1 MAIGIFLFEN
11 LPHMI
16 LQGKTP
22 VALAAGYIDKYNDKK
37 ERTKV
42 IVVVTE
48 DFTVFCYDAS
58 LTLLW
63 EKSIAHKSHQ
73 LDYVINHYTVD
84 EAAVFITPLNLKNVE
99 DGPGAVVVGAS
110 LRMKD
115 SAEGETIPSLVEA
128 GFDMGEDGDI
138 EHPEIKIR
146 SMLEHFSVYALDAME
161 GHIVWRHDGSDVK
174 AEQYT
179 RSLPHQAYHL
189 DSFDLSR
196 MAVHGAS
203 TNMNDWSLFKSS
215 MVAELPHYWHSR
227 DDTKLRFA
235 HFMRRHLG
243 AGATQGNPSFTKSA
257 EAAKKTA
264 TRKLGDQSGDSKS
277 KKGSK
282 SGNSNKQ
289 TSRSG
294 FLKDGKFNGIGA
306 EPLSLSATLP
316 HDASEHTDHPN
327 VLVAHTKHGLEI
339 ISLTTGVPIT
349 SMALNREQAYGD
361 VDGDGVVDS
370 VIMIEKEHDV
380 NGKAAMF
387 AHSGSEESLQHCTM
401 MVVSGLPPRQQLFNG
416 TVCLHRRALS
426 DPMARPSNRKPPPIA
441 SAPPLI
447 VRNNDPKTNIE
458 SKKHNVVVTTNM
470 GMTTSYMHDGEF
482 DWQCKESPTWDLNF
496 QFASLLHFDVDASR
510 AEEFGSHDNAHAH
523 LLVLGDKD
531 VALVSRRG
539 EVMSTK
545 AIPKPPISRPVIGDF
560 DGDGFSDVIIVT
572 DDALLGY
579 RLEVLPAS
587 QGLLAAFCVLAVIA
601 AALYFMSL
609 RVTEDL
615 EKKGGSGSGVAATK
629 KKTYSLIRS
638 TDEAHID

>member
-1 MAIGIFLFEN
+1 LIF
-11 LPHMI
+11 
-16 LQGKTP
+16 QGKTP
-22 VALAAGYIDKYNDKK
+22 VALAAGYIDKYSEEK

-48 DFTVFCYDAS
+48 DFTVSCFDAS

-63 EKSIAHKSHQ
+63 EKSIAHKSHT

-84 EAAVFITPLNLKNVE
+84 EAAIFITPLNLKNVE
-99 DGPGAVVVGAS
+99 GGPGAVVIGAS

-115 SAEGETIPSLVEA
+115 SAEGVAPPSLLEA
-128 GFDMGEDGDI
+128 GFEMGEDGDI
-138 EHPEIKIR
+138 EHPEIRIR
-146 SMLEHFSVYALDAME
+146 SMLEHFSVYALDAKE
-161 GHIVWRHDGSDVK
+161 GHVIWRHDGSDVK

-179 RSLPHQAYHL
+179 RSLPYQAYHL

-215 MVAELPHYWHSR
+215 MVTELPHYWHDR
-227 DDTKLRFA
+227 EDTNLRFA
-235 HFMRRHLG
+235 HFIRRHLG
-243 AGATQGNPSFTKSA
+243 AGATQGSPSYAKSA

-264 TRKLGDQSGDSKS
+264 ARKLAGQSGGGDGKGKKDSKS
-277 KKGSK
+277 SGGDKKQAGAA
-282 SGNSNKQ
+282 
-289 TSRSG
+289 RSG
-294 FLKDGKFNGIGA
+294 FLKDGKFNGIGT

-349 SMALNREQAYGD
+349 SMALNRDQVYGD

-370 VIMIEKEHDV
+370 IIIIEKEHDV

-387 AHSGSEESLQHCTM
+387 AHSGTEESLQHCTM

-426 DPMARPSNRKPPPIA
+426 DPMARPSRKPPPIA

-447 VRNNDPKTNIE
+447 VRNNDPKTNVE
-458 SKKHNVVVTTNM
+458 SKKHNVVVATNM
-470 GMTTSYMHDGEF
+470 GMVTSYMHDGEF
-482 DWQCKESPTWDLNF
+482 DWQSKETPTWEQNF
-496 QFASLLHFDVDASR
+496 PFAALLHFDADASR
-510 AEEFGSHDNAHAH
+510 AEEFGSHDNAHSH

-531 VALVSRRG
+531 VTVLSRRG

-545 AIPKPPISRPVIGDF
+545 SIPKPPICRPVIGDF

-572 DDALLGY
+572 EDALLGY
-579 RLEVLPAS
+579 RLEVMPAS
-587 QGLLAAFCVLAVIA
+587 QGLLAAFCVLAVISA
-601 AALYFMSL
+601 VLYFMSI
-609 RVTEDL
+609 RVVDDTSPQ
-615 EKKGGSGSGVAATK
+615 KGGGSSAPGVK
-629 KKTYSLIRS
+629 RKTYSLIRS
-638 TDEAHID
+638 TDETHID